1 MNTVLSHQLN
11 QQRKLCIQKDLNELN
26 LWINTLEFFNNE
38 LDHFSV
44 IEKQL
49 IKKASVSN
57 TIQAI
62 RRKNVLNMAILC
74 KYEQELKT
82 EYQYGKTEYALNRL
96 RFHEQK
102 RISYMKLVDE
112 CNTFKNKFYLS
123 LRKYRR
129 E

>member
-1 MNTVLSHQLN
+1 MNTVLSHQFN

-49 IKKASVSN
+49 IKKVSVSS

-82 EYQYGKTEYALNRL
+82 EYQYGKTEYDLNRL

>member
-1 MNTVLSHQLN
+1 LNTVLSHQLN

>member
-1 MNTVLSHQLN
+1 LNTVLSHQLN

-26 LWINTLEFFNNE
+26 LWINTLEFFNTE

-49 IKKASVSN
+49 IKKASVSS

-82 EYQYGKTEYALNRL
+82 EYQYGKTEYDLNRL

>member
-49 IKKASVSN
+49 IKKASVSS

-82 EYQYGKTEYALNRL
+82 EYQYGKTEYDLNRL

>member
-1 MNTVLSHQLN
+1 M
-11 QQRKLCIQKDLNELN
+11 CIQKDLNELN

-49 IKKASVSN
+49 IKKASVSS

-82 EYQYGKTEYALNRL
+82 EYQYGKTEYDLNRL

>member
-1 MNTVLSHQLN
+1 LNTVLSHQLN

-49 IKKASVSN
+49 IKKASVSS

-82 EYQYGKTEYALNRL
+82 EYQYGKTEYDLNRL